1 MCFSHNTASAQFD
14 ETPNLYGIGARFVNC
29 ELQVQLTIVIICQDK
44 SVAEVANVICLSSS
58 VVFVCCLWK
67 FNNSWTIAKITL
79 KPVLRSSIFPSQFKV
94 FHLDELHRFIFNLS
108 AVIFLWFFRV
118 CSFARH
124 YSILYW
130 QSPRWLMVDLQCVS
144 KRQLFQREDLLSLPL
159 SVCICLSLLASYL
172 PSPWVLIWLLE

>member
-124 YSILYW
+124 YSILHILAK
-130 QSPRWLMVDLQCVS
+130 STMVDGRFAMRLKTAAFPAGRSFVSPSLCVY
-144 KRQLFQREDLLSLPL
+144 LSQFARIV
-159 SVCICLSLLASYL
+159 ST
-172 PSPWVLIWLLE
+172 